1 MNNSNLNFNSVE
13 TLPNLNAKAAFQ
25 VDSSA
30 VFREQGEIVPTIIDD
45 RTAYMPW
52 GGDNQ
57 MPFDILNLIESD
69 ETLSTCQIFNA
80 EVCYVSGLVYQSE
93 DCSPKHKEQIEDFFL
108 DNDIASYFLGV
119 SQDFKHF
126 GFAISVIML
135 NEPVEKVDDINIA
148 AWSEY

>member
-30 VFREQGEIVPTIIDD
+30 VFREQGDIVPTIIDD

-80 EVCYVSGLVYQSE
+80 EVCYGSGLEYRAESAEPRVKSE
-93 DCSPKHKEQIEDFFL
+93 IEGELLYPDRVRSSIARHLGIELEGLPDLDHYTEGVDIGGSFL
-108 DNDIASYFLGV
+108 
-119 SQDFKHF
+119 
-126 GFAISVIML
+126 
-135 NEPVEKVDDINIA
+135 
-148 AWSEY
+148 